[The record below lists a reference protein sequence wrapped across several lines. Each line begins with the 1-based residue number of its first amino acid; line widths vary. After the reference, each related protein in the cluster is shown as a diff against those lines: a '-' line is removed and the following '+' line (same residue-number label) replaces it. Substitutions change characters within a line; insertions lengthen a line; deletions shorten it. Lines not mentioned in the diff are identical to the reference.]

1 MSACAEKYSRPFVCC
16 SHMRVCVRTHKVKHA
31 HMHTH
36 TRREEKKGTS
46 LEEAIDGALTQRKD
60 STRALVLATYKAHAG
75 DEARRETEGDD
86 KYSPRTSS
94 RSGKT
99 SEDFEAFLSNLREDT
114 KARAEKG
121 QRAVA
126 GDIRAEEL
134 GDLPTYVPV
143 STPAKSAGF
152 AALQAQKSGKSV
164 HDSSFMSARG
174 EDDDLSS
181 DDEADKKQ
189 RTELTSRSQKRLDLS
204 KHTVSSTVSTPGT
217 ASKDGPWTVHVMV
230 YEVENLPKSDVF
242 GSANPYV
249 CLSVLREDAEGS
261 ISRKYSISHN
271 RDRNRKDPHYSEN
284 GEVYKANVEHKTST
298 KSNRVNASYEEVEE
312 CFSFSVIPFVC
323 SAASSHLSG

>member
-1 MSACAEKYSRPFVCC
+1 
-16 SHMRVCVRTHKVKHA
+16 MRVCVRTHKVKHA

-75 DEARRETEGDD
+75 DEARRETEGDA

-126 GDIRAEEL
+126 GDIRAEEQ

-152 AALQAQKSGKSV
+152 AALQAQKSGTAA
-164 HDSSFMSARG
+164 HDSSFMSVRS

-181 DDEADKKQ
+181 DDEAKQ
-189 RTELTSRSQKRLDLS
+189 RTELTSRSQKKLDLS
-204 KHTVSSTVSTPGT
+204 SGKHTVSSTVSTP
-217 ASKDGPWTVHVMV
+217 SKDGPWTVHVMV
-230 YEVENLPKSDVF
+230 YEVENLPKTDVF

-284 GEVYKANVEHKTST
+284 GEVYKANVEHMTST
-298 KSNRVNASYEEVEE
+298 KSNRVNASYEEVED
-312 CFSFSVIPFVC
+312 CFSFSVILFVC
-323 SAASSHLSG
+323 SAAFGRLSG